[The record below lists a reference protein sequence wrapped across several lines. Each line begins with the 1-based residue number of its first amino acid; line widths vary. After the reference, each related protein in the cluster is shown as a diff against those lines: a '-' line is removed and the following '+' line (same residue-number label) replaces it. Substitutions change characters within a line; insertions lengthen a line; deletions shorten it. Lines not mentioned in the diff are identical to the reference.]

1 MKTICITG
9 ASQTDLH
16 PVAHLLQQAGL
27 ACPQTVKRDDPIDMA
42 LWHEQVMSMAAED
55 APGCQPI
62 SSPGR
67 LWEQLA
73 NEIFIANIKSKVWG
87 WADARSTWLLDFWS
101 QFELRLK
108 FVLVCVTPQQ
118 MLASAMAA
126 DTETVSVDAVM
137 TTWQQHHQELL
148 RFHHRHPQRS
158 MLVDS
163 RECAQHP
170 QALIEHCAAKW
181 KLPLSAANAAL
192 GQGYPEQDALA
203 LYLAHQLCQNYPQ
216 ATSLQHELA
225 ATLTRLGEEEAE
237 TQAAP
242 NVGTL
247 VLPPEEI
254 IASYRSLRDRTVELQ
269 QAQAAREEL
278 DTVNTRYAAL
288 HASHLQQLENSEI
301 KLQESTK
308 ESQLLLLQLHQV
320 QEELEGVFLKH
331 EAANKRLD
339 MLTQSNTALS
349 GAKDA
354 LAKEK
359 GELAAARDAEA
370 QAKAAALASRDAEA
384 QAKAE
389 ALAQRDALA
398 KEKGELAA
406 ARDAEAQAKAAALAS
421 RDAEAKAKTEA
432 LAQRDAL
439 AKEKSALTARRD
451 ALEKDVA
458 VLTQARDEQAKLASE
473 RQAKLKESTQ
483 EGELLLLQLHQVQ
496 EELEAIFLKHEAA
509 QKQLDTL
516 TQSNAALSAAKD
528 ALAREKGEL
537 IAARDAEAKAKAAAL
552 ASRDAE
558 AKAKTEALAQ
568 RDALAKEKSA
578 LTARR
583 DALEKDLAART
594 TDLAAKGKDLAALT
608 QARDEQAKLATD
620 RLTKL
625 EKATQEGELLLLQL
639 YKVQQELE
647 NYVLQHEE
655 GQKQLET
662 AEARW
667 QRMLKR
673 NPNYCDYEGL
683 ELLSVQGEG
692 ATQTRWKLKNLET
705 TGRSLPVFEFET
717 ILDQGVVGFVF
728 SRPAGSSGPLLR
740 WPGAPASQTELTFI
754 PVATPEFARE
764 RAEALRDLALSD
776 FDLLKTL
783 ARLLLSTLENP
794 AALKA
799 PAEFNADQLKTG
811 LGRFIELI
819 EKHAKASLRYDH
831 IGLKREYVDPNYESL
846 WLSLG
851 NAAYRD
857 QRWPTFEFRLSC
869 ANVRPGQF
877 GLHPKFEFAEQ
888 TGPAQLEG
896 WFAEAHDAFGPKLE
910 LRFALP
916 NSIDVGVWQRVSEND
931 RKLLVA
937 LLSRLPSML
946 AALKA
951 TGVQLQRPWDD
962 WTKMLK
968 DMQRIVASRLAPRK
982 LIAPPP
988 DQAPVPAPLPAVA
1001 AAIEAPVKK
1010 TPVNKLPVNKPH
1022 AKTARPA
1029 TKRAVSA
1036 VRKSK

>member
-1 MKTICITG
+1 MKAICITG

-16 PVAHLLQQAGL
+16 PVAHFLQQAGL
-27 ACPQTVKRDDPIDMA
+27 ASPKIVRHDDPIDIS
-42 LWHEQVMSMAAED
+42 LWHEQVMAMAAED
-55 APGCQPI
+55 APGDQPI

-73 NEIFIANIKSKVWG
+73 SEIFIANIKSKVWG

-101 QFELRLK
+101 QFEHRLN

-118 MLASAMAA
+118 MLASAMIAG
-126 DTETVSVDAVM
+126 TETVSVDEVM
-137 TTWQQHHQELL
+137 TTWQQHHLELL
-148 RFHHRHPQRS
+148 RFHHRHPKRS
-158 MLVDS
+158 LLVDS

-181 KLPLSAANAAL
+181 KLPLSAANATNTAI
-192 GQGYPEQDALA
+192 GQGSPEQDALA
-203 LYLAHQLCQNYPQ
+203 QYLAHQMCQNYPQ
-216 ATSLQHELA
+216 AISLQHELA
-225 ATLTRLGEEEAE
+225 ATLTPLGEAEAE
-237 TQAAP
+237 AAP
-242 NVGTL
+242 IVGTL
-247 VLPPEEI
+247 AVPPEAI
-254 IASYRSLRDRTVELQ
+254 IASYRSLRDRTVELR
-269 QAQAAREEL
+269 QAQAAWEEL

-288 HASHLQQLENSEI
+288 QASHLQEKENSEI
-301 KLQESTK
+301 KLQESAK
-308 ESQLLLLQLHQV
+308 EGQLLLLQLRQA
-320 QEELEGVFLKH
+320 QDDLEDIFSKH
-331 EAANKRLD
+331 EAAKTQLD
-339 MLTQSNTALS
+339 TLTQSNTALS
-349 GAKDA
+349 AAKDA
-354 LAKEK
+354 LAREK
-359 GELAAARDAEA
+359 GDLTAARDAEA
-370 QAKAAALASRDAEA
+370 KAKAAALAAH
-384 QAKAE
+384 
-389 ALAQRDALA
+389 
-398 KEKGELAA
+398 
-406 ARDAEAQAKAAALAS
+406 
-421 RDAEAKAKTEA
+421 DAEAKGKTEA

-458 VLTQARDEQAKLASE
+458 VRTQARDEQAKLANE
-473 RQAKLKESTQ
+473 RLAKLKESTE
-483 EGELLLLQLHQVQ
+483 EGELLLMQLHKVQ
-496 EELEAIFLKHEAA
+496 EEFEAIFLKHEAA
-509 QKQLDTL
+509 QKHLVAL
-516 TQSNAALSAAKD
+516 NQSNAALRAAKD
-528 ALAREKGEL
+528 ALAKEKGEL
-537 IAARDAEAKAKAAAL
+537 TAARDAEAKG
-552 ASRDAE
+552 
-558 AKAKTEALAQ
+558 KTEALAQ

-583 DALEKDLAART
+583 DALEKDVAVR
-594 TDLAAKGKDLAALT
+594 T
-608 QARDEQAKLATD
+608 QARDEQAKLANE
-620 RLTKL
+620 RLAKL
-625 EKATQEGELLLLQL
+625 KESTEEGELLLLQL

-673 NPNYCDYEGL
+673 NHNYCDYEGL

-705 TGRSLPVFEFET
+705 TGCSLPVFEFET
-717 ILDQGVVGFVF
+717 ILDQGVAGFVF
-728 SRPAGSSGPLLR
+728 SRPAGSSSPLLR
-740 WPGAPASQTELTFI
+740 WPGAPASQTELTLI

-764 RAEALRDLALSD
+764 RTEALRDLALSD

-811 LGRFIELI
+811 LGRFIDLI

-831 IGLKREYVDPNYESL
+831 IGLKREHIDPNYESL

-857 QRWPTFEFRLSC
+857 QRWPAFEFRLSC

-931 RKLLVA
+931 RKLFVA

-968 DMQRIVASRLAPRK
+968 DMQRIVASRLAPPK
-982 LIAPPP
+982 SITPPP
-988 DQAPVPAPLPAVA
+988 AQAPGPAPLPAIA
-1001 AAIEAPVKK
+1001 AAIETPVKK
-1010 TPVNKLPVNKPH
+1010 TPVNKPPVKKPH
-1022 AKTARPA
+1022 ARTTRPA
-1029 TKRAVSA
+1029 TKRAASA